1 MTIGQLKQRIADLQ
15 AESEL
20 TDDDD
25 VWIDDDSGDLYG
37 IASLNEGEEGNLVIS
52 AGDPIE

>member
-25 VWIDDDSGDLYG
+25 VWIYDDLGDLYG
-37 IASLNEGEEGNLVIS
+37 IASLEEGEEGNLII
-52 AGDPIE
+52 ATGDLIE